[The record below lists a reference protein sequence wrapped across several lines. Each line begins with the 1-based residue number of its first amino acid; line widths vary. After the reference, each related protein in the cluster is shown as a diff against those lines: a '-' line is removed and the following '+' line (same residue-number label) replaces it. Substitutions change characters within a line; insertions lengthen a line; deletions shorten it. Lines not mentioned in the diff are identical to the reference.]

1 MEEIK
6 AGDIMIG
13 NIVTVDNPQYH
24 PKLKDVPL
32 RVTGIQERSIQGE
45 IECCVNLGHVNQKP
59 NTYYDTYSQFLKFIH
74 PIPLTEDILLKAG
87 AKRLGEN
94 KVAIMLNDPSTHLI
108 LMRIGTHWYP
118 EIEQIG
124 EFISDGVNT
133 VHLNFIDYVHQAQR
147 LFKSLTGNDLSIEV

>member
-74 PIPLTEDILLKAG
+74 PIPLTEDILLKVG
-87 AKRLGEN
+87 AKKVNHINGYIFWTFSDSKIN
-94 KVAIMLNDPSTHLI
+94 KAHIDIYDYKTCYYGYSVNHCKHL
-108 LMRIGTHWYP
+108 
-118 EIEQIG
+118 
-124 EFISDGVNT
+124 
-133 VHLNFIDYVHQAQR
+133 HQLQN
-147 LFKSLTGNDLSIEV
+147 LLKSLTGNDLKIEV

>member
-6 AGDIMIG
+6 PGDLMIG

-45 IECCVNLGHVNQKP
+45 IECCVNLEHVNQKP

-74 PIPLTEDILLKAG
+74 PIPLTEDILSKAG
-87 AKRLGEN
+87 FKLDNN
-94 KVAIMLNDPSTHLI
+94 KNYWLSLLDLDKHLDLICVDGYYYPQLVQEPELSCDSLSIVSLN
-108 LMRIGTHWYP
+108 RITSLH
-118 EIEQIG
+118 ELQ
-124 EFISDGVNT
+124 N
-133 VHLNFIDYVHQAQR
+133 
-147 LFKSLTGNDLSIEV
+147 LFKILTGNDLKIEV